1 MKKTLNVQLL
11 LLALFMGVISA
22 CAQEETFEPIA
33 SVIPKYVS
41 DKGYWVV
48 EGNLNNKQEH
58 TIHFYT
64 NDHLKVYQQTIT
76 GKFKINKR
84 KTLMHMKRMLDTAV
98 VAWQQRRPVNENL
111 FAATK

>member
-1 MKKTLNVQLL
+1 MKKTFKFQ
-11 LLALFMGVISA
+11 ALILGLMMAAFSVS
-22 CAQEETFEPIA
+22 AQEDPIEPI
-33 SVIPKYVS
+33 STVIPKYVS

-48 EGNLNNKQEH
+48 EGNIRNKQEH

-64 NDHLKVYQQTIT
+64 NDHLKVYQQTVT
-76 GKFKINKR
+76 GKLKIHKR